1 MIVDGSYGEGGGQIV
16 RTAVSLSVVTGKPI
30 QIINIR
36 SKRNNPG
43 LRPQHLSAVKAV
55 ADLFH
60 AKVEN
65 LKVGADWIRFIPSS
79 YSHFTGR
86 INHFDSCF
94 KDKNADY
101 FLNNHSKPSE
111 SFDYSRSKIDIGTA
125 GSIAN
130 VLLTIIPAISVS
142 GVNHTVQIIGGT
154 DVKHGP
160 TIDYLRYVV
169 REIYAGIGINFDID
183 VIQRGYYPKGGGI
196 VNAQIKAINQP
207 MGKSLTISELFNQT
221 DDTNGTIINNNNNN
235 NNNDTSRIQESIRK
249 VPFAAAAAATTSI
262 IKSPLPGLMKIKI
275 VSVCSKQ
282 LPKHVAER
290 QLSAAISNL
299 EKNGVHTFDEI
310 SFKTSCEN
318 SLSPGSSILIFST
331 SRNDNN
337 RSDGWYIGGD
347 SIGERGKRAEIVGI
361 EASRMFLEN
370 YLKNIP
376 IDYLL
381 ADMLV
386 APLSLIKGR
395 HRFRVGKVTEHLKT
409 NLYVVNSMVDGCKCY
424 INDASLSRT
433 ATTNPILEG
442 DIVADDGH
450 SRGTS
455 FVINIESAGRD
466 QGIN

>member
-79 YSHFTGR
+79 YSHFTDR

-111 SFDYSRSKIDIGTA
+111 SFDYSRTKIDIGTA

-169 REIYAGIGINFDID
+169 REIYASIGINFDID

-196 VNAQIKAINQP
+196 VTAQIKAINHQ

-221 DDTNGTIINNNNNN
+221 HDMNGTIINNNNY
-235 NNNDTSRIQESIRK
+235 TSRIQESTRK
-249 VPFAAAAAATTSI
+249 VAIAEATTSI

-290 QLSAAISNL
+290 QLSAAVSNL
-299 EKNGVHTFDEI
+299 AKNGVHTFDES
-310 SFKTSCEN
+310 SFKTSYEN

-331 SRNDNN
+331 SRNDNKIG
-337 RSDGWYIGGD
+337 DGWYIGGD

-370 YLKNIP
+370 YLKSIP

-386 APLSLIKGR
+386 APLSMIKGR

>member
-1 MIVDGSYGEGGGQIV
+1 MIVDGSYREGGGQIV

-36 SKRNNPG
+36 SKRINPG

-101 FLNNHSKPSE
+101 FLNNHSKPSD
-111 SFDYSRSKIDIGTA
+111 SFDYSRTKIDIGTA

-142 GVNHTVQIIGGT
+142 GVNHAVQIIGGT

-169 REIYAGIGINFDID
+169 REIYASIGINFDID

-207 MGKSLTISELFNQT
+207 MVKSLTISELFNQT
-221 DDTNGTIINNNNNN
+221 HDMNDTIIN
-235 NNNDTSRIQESIRK
+235 NNNDTSRIQESTRK
-249 VPFAAAAAATTSI
+249 VATAAATTSI

-290 QLSAAISNL
+290 QLSAAVSNL
-299 EKNGVHTFDEI
+299 AKNGIHTFDES

-318 SLSPGSSILIFST
+318 SLSPGSSILIFS
-331 SRNDNN
+331 S
-337 RSDGWYIGGD
+337 
-347 SIGERGKRAEIVGI
+347 
-361 EASRMFLEN
+361 
-370 YLKNIP
+370 
-376 IDYLL
+376 
-381 ADMLV
+381 
-386 APLSLIKGR
+386 
-395 HRFRVGKVTEHLKT
+395 
-409 NLYVVNSMVDGCKCY
+409 
-424 INDASLSRT
+424 
-433 ATTNPILEG
+433 
-442 DIVADDGH
+442 
-450 SRGTS
+450 
-455 FVINIESAGRD
+455 
-466 QGIN
+466 